1 MFDIKKTATY
11 GEYVINIASNNSVT
25 VLKNGNV
32 CDVAKAAL
40 RDVAALVGFDV
51 DAKWTTQQLGSKLVD
66 NINKGV
72 VVTPAPVVVKPVVE
86 KKKTITEVTAASE
99 LIKMVRLDVCKFLQN
114 NEELLFNERDFQ
126 MHLATWLRKSD
137 NAYDDVD
144 VEYYLPYD
152 ILGENVYPWKSE
164 LRLDIVVKKNDEY
177 CPVELKYKTKKVERK
192 ITRFDEML
200 SDDVVVMKSQG
211 AQDLGM
217 YDFWKDVRR
226 VELVRNRFARVK
238 GGLAVFLTNDEAYTK
253 AGRPTSN
260 NNMLTMENGPH
271 PRQKHWLKPETTCA
285 RTHKNFEVEK
295 EYYIEWH
302 DMEIDNVK
310 FHYCC
315 VVV

>member
-1 MFDIKKTATY
+1 MSDIKKTAAY
-11 GEYVINIASNNSVT
+11 GEYVINIASNNSVI

-32 CDVAKAAL
+32 CDVAKTAL
-40 RDVAALVGFDV
+40 REIAALVGFDM
-51 DAKWTTQQLGSKLVD
+51 DAKWTTQQLGAKLVD
-66 NINKGV
+66 DINRGV
-72 VVTPAPVVVKPVVE
+72 KVTPVVIKLEPE
-86 KKKTITEVTAASE
+86 KKKIITEVRASSP
-99 LIKMVRLDVCKFLQN
+99 LIEMVRLDVCKFLEN

-152 ILGENVYPWKSE
+152 ILGENVYPWESE
-164 LRLDIVVKKNDEY
+164 LRLDIVVKKDDEY
-177 CPVELKYKTKKVERK
+177 CPVELKYKTKKVERD
-192 ITRFDEML
+192 IARFDEIL
-200 SDDVVVMKSQG
+200 SGVVVMKNQG

-226 VELVRNRFARVK
+226 VELVRNRFTRVK

-260 NNMLTMENGPH
+260 NNMLTMENGLH
-271 PRQKHWLKPETTCA
+271 PKQKHWLKPETTCA
-285 RTHKNFEVEK
+285 RTHKNFEVEN

-302 DMEIDNVK
+302 NMEMDNVK

>member
-1 MFDIKKTATY
+1 MNEFKKTESKPIVQKEIQQEKEETQP
-11 GEYVINIASNNSVT
+11 II
-25 VLKNGNV
+25 
-32 CDVAKAAL
+32 
-40 RDVAALVGFDV
+40 
-51 DAKWTTQQLGSKLVD
+51 TTQTTTEQITAEKTE
-66 NINKGV
+66 IQ
-72 VVTPAPVVVKPVVE
+72 PE
-86 KKKTITEVTAASE
+86 KKKTITEVRASSP
-99 LIKMVRLDVCKFLQN
+99 LIEMVRLDVCKFLEN
-114 NEELLFNERDFQ
+114 NDELLFNERDFQ

-144 VEYYLPYD
+144 VEYYVPNKELDNY
-152 ILGENVYPWKSE
+152 IWESE

-200 SDDVVVMKSQG
+200 SDDVVVMKNQG

-226 VELVRNRFARVK
+226 VELVRNRFASVK

-253 AGRPTSN
+253 ACRPTSN
-260 NNMLTMENGPH
+260 NNMLTMENGLH
-271 PRQKHWLKPETTCA
+271 PKQKHWLKPETACA
-285 RTHKNFEVEK
+285 RTHPNFEVEK
-295 EYYIEWH
+295 EYSIEWH